1 MLLSEQQLF
10 SEAQA
15 LTTTGAA
22 STNLID
28 LGATGTV
35 LGAPAALV
43 RDIAKGKP
51 IAIVVKLDVDSGGTT
66 PTIQVTVETDD
77 NAGFSSATARGSSQ
91 VVSDGTAGDEIWL
104 DVYLPEGTNERYLRL
119 DYILT
124 GTTPTYTVTAGIV
137 AARTSNYTV
146 PGA

>member
-1 MLLSEQQLF
+1 MLF
-10 SEAQA
+10 SAEQAFSTAQA
-15 LTTTGAA
+15 VTTTAA

-43 RDIAKGKP
+43 RDIGKGEP
-51 IAIVVKLDVDSGGTT
+51 IAVSVTLDVAAGGTT
-66 PTIQVTVETDD
+66 PTLVVTAEMDTT
-77 NAGFSSATARGSSQ
+77 AAFSSAT
-91 VVSDGTAGDEIWL
+91 VVATSATIAGGTAGQQIWM

-119 DYILT
+119 NYT
-124 GTTPTYTVTAGIV
+124 TGGTTPTHTITAGIV
-137 AARTSNYTV
+137 AARPSNVV

>member
-1 MLLSEQQLF
+1 MLMSEQQLF

-15 LTTTGAA
+15 LTVTGAA
-22 STNLID
+22 STNIID

-35 LGAPAALV
+35 LGAPAALI
-43 RDIAKGKP
+43 RDIAKGNP
-51 IAIVVKLDVDSGGTT
+51 IAIIVKLDVASGGTN

-77 NAGFSSATARGSSQ
+77 NEGFASATVRGTSD
-91 VVSDGTAGDEIWL
+91 VVSDGAAGDEIWL

-124 GTTPTYTVTAGIV
+124 GTTPTYTVTSGV
-137 AARTSNYTV
+137 VLARTSNYTV